1 MRKMKMDLEQL
12 EVESFETS
20 GAHGRGT
27 VLGRMPDVDNDPP
40 PGGYNGDF
48 AFAPATY
55 PECPSPL
62 CVDTPLASCD
72 GSCRPGCGATQQETV
87 VVTG

>member
-1 MRKMKMDLEQL
+1 MRKMKMDVEQL
-12 EVESFETS
+12 EVESFETC
-20 GAHGRGT
+20 AVHGRGT
-27 VLGRMPDVDNDPP
+27 VVGRMPVADAFGAVGPINDPH
-40 PGGYNGDF
+40 
-48 AFAPATY
+48 TY